1 MSEGAPKPERYKSR
15 WDEEGNFIWKDGVSF
30 SLSEQKG
37 RYTLKVFNEV
47 NGVSVQAG
55 EAELNTIYDGEVFR
69 SFYIESFK
77 CSIENEGNA
86 ANLIECVN
94 SFLDYQNKSGSLS
107 NYIGLMREGPVSGG
121 QNLLDNQ
128 KNNLYANHG
137 WEKARASRDMYRQPK
152 KGS

>member
-1 MSEGAPKPERYKSR
+1 
-15 WDEEGNFIWKDGVSF
+15 
-30 SLSEQKG
+30 
-37 RYTLKVFNEV
+37 
-47 NGVSVQAG
+47 
-55 EAELNTIYDGEVFR
+55 LNPIYDGDALK
-69 SFYIESFK
+69 SFCIKSFK
-77 CSIENEGNA
+77 SSIENQGNA

-137 WEKARASRDMYRQPK
+137 WEKARASRGMYRQPK